1 MMLLCCTIFIRFI
14 FMLTLCLCY
23 ADVFLLFAFDIDKIY
38 DSDDNL
44 PLTYIL
50 LQRNIEVN
58 TEDEYT

>member
-1 MMLLCCTIFIRFI
+1 MI
-14 FMLTLCLCY
+14 TLCLCY

>member
-1 MMLLCCTIFIRFI
+1 MLMF
-14 FMLTLCLCY
+14 
-23 ADVFLLFAFDIDKIY
+23 FLLFAFDIDKIY
-38 DSDDNL
+38 DSVDNL